1 MKSVFATLLVVLGL
15 SACHQGPAAPD
26 APRAEGVCWRAA
38 PAPPHF
44 VAVEQDVPDL
54 VSCAMDLDLA
64 YLGEGHSLVGA
75 YQGSYI
81 FVSPA
86 GIESAAG
93 FNLFRY
99 PMFNKAQRAALD
111 KQLRVVLAARAFSKR
126 PLPEGEEGARAEGV
140 GR

>member
-1 MKSVFATLLVVLGL
+1 MSAPTLRIALLAL
-15 SACHQGPAAPD
+15 ALTACNQPPPGPD

-38 PAPPHF
+38 PAPPKF
-44 VAVEQDVPDL
+44 IVVEQDVPDL
-54 VSCAMDLDLA
+54 VSCAMDLDMA
-64 YLGEGHSLVGA
+64 YLGEGHAIVGA

-93 FNLFRY
+93 YNLFRY

-111 KQLRVVLAARAFSKR
+111 SQLRVVLAARAFK
-126 PLPEGEEGARAEGV
+126 ATAK
-140 GR
+140 

>member
-1 MKSVFATLLVVLGL
+1 MATMKSVLPTLLAVLGL
-15 SACHQGPAAPD
+15 TACHQGPPAPD
-26 APRAEGVCWRAA
+26 APRAEGVCWRAD

-44 VAVEQDVPDL
+44 VAIEQDVPDL
-54 VSCAMDLDLA
+54 VSCAMDLDMA
-64 YLGEGHSLVGA
+64 YLGEGRSLVGA

-81 FVSPA
+81 FVGPA

-111 KQLRVVLAARAFSKR
+111 SQLRVVLAARNLSKK
-126 PLPEGEEGARAEGV
+126 PLP
-140 GR
+140 